1 MRSCIDDELAPRPEY
16 PLTASNG
23 MLDQRGTREVL
34 PELNDL
40 QFIRK
45 GKNAVPPLPTDG
57 FESCFSA
64 LGGRACRRSEPTAS
78 NAEPMRWMLLFP
90 SFAAVMLGVVLAG
103 DAALPFRFGLFAPGP
118 LDAIT
123 DVPGVRVSNLTK
135 IEGSDV
141 RTGATA
147 VLPNA
152 DPWNHKVSAAFFA
165 FNGNGELT
173 GTHWI
178 EEAGYLEEP
187 VVLTDTLDVGRAAD
201 GVVSWVIDHHPA
213 VGRGDDVP
221 LPVVAECDD
230 GFLNDIQA
238 RAVTASDVV
247 RLLDAAAPG
256 DFARGSVGAGTAM
269 NAFGF
274 RAGIGSASRVLPGD
288 AGGYRVGVL
297 VNDNTSSSR
306 RQLTIVGVPV
316 GERLA
321 HEYRPVVPKKVSLKG
336 RLGSGSIIIVVATD
350 APLDS
355 RQLRALALRA
365 SMGMART
372 GLTSSVGSGD
382 LIVAFSTTHVF
393 ERVADFT
400 IEPPKV
406 PIVEDEDALN
416 GLYAAT
422 AEATQAAIYD
432 ALFEA
437 KTMTGRNG
445 ATVYALPVDRV
456 MEMLRAANAIEPTS
470 AR

>member
-1 MRSCIDDELAPRPEY
+1 LAESNATRMRSKLVIPACAALA
-16 PLTASNG
+16 LALASAPAG
-23 MLDQRGTREVL
+23 AVL
-34 PELNDL
+34 P
-40 QFIRK
+40 FH
-45 GKNAVPPLPTDG
+45 
-57 FESCFSA
+57 
-64 LGGRACRRSEPTAS
+64 
-78 NAEPMRWMLLFP
+78 
-90 SFAAVMLGVVLAG
+90 
-103 DAALPFRFGLFAPGP
+103 FGLFASGP

-123 DVPGVRVSNLTK
+123 DVAGVQVGHVTK

-152 DPWNHKVSAAFFA
+152 DPWDHKVSAAFFA
-165 FNGNGELT
+165 FNGNGEMT

-178 EEAGYLEEP
+178 EESGYLEEP
-187 VVLTDTLDVGRAAD
+187 VVLTDTLDIGRAGD
-201 GVVSWVIDHHPA
+201 GVVSWVIEHHPK

-230 GFLNDIQA
+230 ALLNDIQA
-238 RAVTASDVV
+238 RSVSSADVV
-247 RLLDAAAPG
+247 KLLDSAAPG
-256 DFARGSVGAGTAM
+256 QFARGSVGAGTGM

-274 RAGIGSASRVLPGD
+274 RDGIGSASRVTGSD
-288 AGGYRVGVL
+288 QGGYRVGVL
-297 VNDNTSSSR
+297 VNDNTGSSR

-316 GERLA
+316 GQKLA
-321 HEYRPVVPKKVSLKG
+321 GELRPVYPKRTALRG

-382 LIVAFSTTHVF
+382 LIIAFSTSHVF

-400 IEPPKV
+400 VAAPKS
-406 PIVEDEDALN
+406 PIVEDDDALDA
-416 GLYAAT
+416 LYTAT

-437 KTMTGRNG
+437 QTMTGRNG
-445 ATVYALPVDRV
+445 ATVYALPVSRV
-456 MEMLRAANAIEPTS
+456 IQMLQTAGAISGT
-470 AR
+470 ATQ

>member
-1 MRSCIDDELAPRPEY
+1 
-16 PLTASNG
+16 
-23 MLDQRGTREVL
+23 
-34 PELNDL
+34 
-40 QFIRK
+40 
-45 GKNAVPPLPTDG
+45 
-57 FESCFSA
+57 
-64 LGGRACRRSEPTAS
+64 
-78 NAEPMRWMLLFP
+78 MRWMLLFP
-90 SFAAVMLGVVLAG
+90 STAAIML
-103 DAALPFRFGLFAPGP
+103 AAAAASRAVLPFHFGFFAPGP
-118 LDAIT
+118 LDGIT
-123 DVPGVRVSNLTK
+123 DVAGVQVAHITK
-135 IEGSDV
+135 VEGSDI

-152 DPWNHKVSAAFFA
+152 DPWDHKVSAAFFA

-178 EEAGYLEEP
+178 EESGYLEEP
-187 VVLTDTLDVGRAAD
+187 VVLTNTLDVGRAAD
-201 GVVSWVIDHHPA
+201 GVVSWVIERHPR

-230 GFLNDIQA
+230 GLLNDIQA

-247 RLLDAAAPG
+247 ALLNSARAG
-256 DFARGSVGAGTAM
+256 QFARGSVGAGTAM

-274 RAGIGSASRVLPGD
+274 RAGIGSASRILPSD

-297 VNDNTSSSR
+297 VNDNTGSSR

-316 GERLA
+316 GERLKN
-321 HEYRPVVPKKVSLKG
+321 EYRPVFPKRVTLKG
-336 RLGSGSIIIVVATD
+336 RLGSGSIIIVIATD

-365 SMGMART
+365 ALGMART

-382 LIVAFSTTHVF
+382 LIVAFSTSRVF

-400 IEPPKV
+400 VAAPKGT
-406 PIVEDEDALN
+406 ILEDDDALDA
-416 GLYAAT
+416 LYTAT

-445 ATVYALPVDRV
+445 TTVYALPADRV
-456 MEMLRAANAIEPTS
+456 LQMLREARAIDQ
-470 AR
+470 

>member
-1 MRSCIDDELAPRPEY
+1 MRRAKLTRTKVPVRVPSRSGSAEKSAASTTVNSGTKSGSARSRRDEEMTREETMPRKLGVDSQRHAIAFVGTDIAIETVGFPFGEIGGDAIPERVEARRFDRLVRIVPVDVLLAGRLPHEEFVFRRATRMRSCIDDELARRPEY

-57 FESCFSA
+57 FESCFPA

-103 DAALPFRFGLFAPGP
+103 DAALPFHFGLFAPGP

-256 DFARGSVGAGTAM
+256 DFARGSVGAGT
-269 NAFGF
+269 GDE
-274 RAGIGSASRVLPGD
+274 RVRL
-288 AGGYRVGVL
+288 
-297 VNDNTSSSR
+297 SR
-306 RQLTIVGVPV
+306 RHRL
-316 GERLA
+316 RLA
-321 HEYRPVVPKKVSLKG
+321 
-336 RLGSGSIIIVVATD
+336 
-350 APLDS
+350 
-355 RQLRALALRA
+355 RA
-365 SMGMART
+365 S
-372 GLTSSVGSGD
+372 
-382 LIVAFSTTHVF
+382 
-393 ERVADFT
+393 
-400 IEPPKV
+400 
-406 PIVEDEDALN
+406 
-416 GLYAAT
+416 
-422 AEATQAAIYD
+422 
-432 ALFEA
+432 
-437 KTMTGRNG
+437 GRRRRLSRG
-445 ATVYALPVDRV
+445 RPG
-456 MEMLRAANAIEPTS
+456 
-470 AR
+470 